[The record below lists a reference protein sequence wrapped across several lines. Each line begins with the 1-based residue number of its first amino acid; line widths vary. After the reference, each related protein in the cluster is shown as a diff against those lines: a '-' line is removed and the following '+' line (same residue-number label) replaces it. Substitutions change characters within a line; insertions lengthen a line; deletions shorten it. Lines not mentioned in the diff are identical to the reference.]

1 MKDLESVIVIKE
13 STYDETHVSEGIFG
27 TGFAIAYTEKQNMGI
42 GVFVWTFIIH

>member
-27 TGFAIAYTEKQNMGI
+27 TGFAIAHNGEEKMGI
-42 GVFVWTFIIH
+42 